1 MQNQN
6 ARDLKLK
13 QIKDILSGSIQLKS
27 KRELIEKFIEKHSLN
42 LMEDEIEDEFERYM
56 DEEKIKELNKICS
69 QNNLNKDKLEKLIS
83 EMLFY
88 GNVPNVRDKM
98 IDCYLNTPSLLERD
112 KVISDLTNVLD
123 EFLAM
128 FYELEVA

>member
-1 MQNQN
+1 
-6 ARDLKLK
+6 
-13 QIKDILSGSIQLKS
+13 
-27 KRELIEKFIEKHSLN
+27 
-42 LMEDEIEDEFERYM
+42 
-56 DEEKIKELNKICS
+56 
-69 QNNLNKDKLEKLIS
+69 
-83 EMLFY
+83 
-88 GNVPNVRDKM
+88 M